1 MNSKAKVNKQ
11 YKDRLFRLLFGS
23 LDMADNIVSLYN
35 ALNSTAYGKDD
46 IEDITT
52 IDDVIY
58 IKMKNDV
65 SFLLD
70 DYMNLWEQQSSFNPN
85 MPVRGLMYYGNL
97 FSQYIDK
104 SGESIYGSRL
114 IQLPTPK
121 YIVFYNGPTDRS
133 PVEKLK
139 LSDAFIHPDHSS
151 EFEWTATV
159 YNLNKGKNDQLLH
172 LCKPLGD
179 YMTLIGYIREYQTE
193 GLDPKDAVDQA
204 VQRCI
209 AENILS
215 GFLTKH
221 RAEVMDVCITEFNE
235 KAYADS
241 IRREG
246 EARGRKE
253 GQNLL
258 VKAVQLLH
266 DGHTEQELLD
276 QGIDKQ
282 TIDLAMTIK

>member
-1 MNSKAKVNKQ
+1 MNSKTKVNKQ

-121 YIVFYNGPTDRS
+121 YIVFYNGPADRP

-139 LSDAFIHPDHSS
+139 LSDAFIHPDNSS

-159 YNLNKGKNDQLLH
+159 YNLNKGKNDHLLH

-215 GFLTKH
+215 SFLTKH

-235 KAYADS
+235 KAYVDS

-246 EARGRKE
+246 RAEERTLFMKVIDRVKKGDTPEQIIASGVPKE
-253 GQNLL
+253 VVDL
-258 VKAVQLLH
+258 V
-266 DGHTEQELLD
+266 
-276 QGIDKQ
+276 
-282 TIDLAMTIK
+282 MTLRN